1 MTVTTTSDRGKRARG
16 RVVIAA
22 LRAPLVSFV
31 VTMASGALL
40 AQPPPPT
47 QPPASAQ
54 PSVPTP
60 PAAPTQTP
68 VLTQPPAPT
77 PSLVPPP
84 PAPAPLAPTE
94 APAQTPTPLPLLPA
108 TPTPL
113 ENADTGFN
121 VSNIRIEGLQRIS
134 EGTVYNYLPIN
145 IGDHLTPQR
154 LREALRALYAT
165 GFFRDVELRRSGTTL
180 IVSITERPSIES
192 VDIKGNKDI
201 KTEDLTKSLRNVG
214 LSAGKTLDRAT
225 LDDVTQY
232 LTDQYYSRGKYAVK
246 IDTKVVT
253 LPDNRVRVSINI
265 VEGSR
270 AKIRQIDIVGN
281 TAFRDKDI
289 LSTLSLTTPTLTSW
303 YKSSDRY
310 SRESLQGDLE
320 KITSYYQDRGY
331 ANVHIDSVQVA
342 IGPDKRDIFITVN
355 LTQGKVYHL
364 GEVKLGGNTI
374 VPEAEL
380 SHLLLVQRGQIY
392 SQRLISTTEDLIKNR
407 LGAEGF
413 YFAKVDPVPTMDES
427 KNIVNL
433 TLFVDPGNRVY
444 VRRINFT
451 GTTRTNDEPLRREL
465 RQLEGTW
472 LSNVALERSKQRIQQ
487 LPWVENVDM
496 TTSAVPGTPDEV
508 DVDFAVK
515 ERPSANIGGGIG
527 YSAYQKFV
535 LNANLSDSNFLGSGN
550 LVSLNVD
557 AGLYN
562 KIYSM
567 SETNPYTTVDGL
579 ARTIS
584 LSYTDSTQL
593 YAQSSSFGSRN
604 LALGLTFGY
613 PITEYQGIS
622 GGVSFQDV
630 DLVTFENGSAQEA
643 IQWVLQNGRPYVGE
657 SVSTYINPDGST
669 TSVATSL
676 FGSRYAVGEV
686 NVGWVYNS
694 TNRTIFATRGVR
706 SSVSL
711 AYVPPG
717 FDVRYWIGSY
727 RFAGYLP
734 LWRGL
739 YARSEHLQVSYGQ
752 PLGGTTSMPP
762 YKRFFAGGPDS
773 VRGYLEDTLGP
784 VDSNGNPYGGN
795 LLTVAQTEL
804 LVPLPAKWQTSAQAS
819 LFYDLGNAFSTSADR
834 VAFVGPDLQT
844 PVSYHF
850 SFANERRSAGVAVQW
865 LAPALGMFRFSLGVP
880 LSTVDATTT
889 RYGTRS
895 ETFQFTVGQSF

>member
-1 MTVTTTSDRGKRARG
+1 M
-16 RVVIAA
+16 IAA
-22 LRAPLVSFV
+22 LRALFVGVPLL
-31 VTMASGALL
+31 ASRELL
-40 AQPPPPT
+40 AQVAAPPTPVNTPAAPINAPPPVSAPLPPDITPPPP
-47 QPPASAQ
+47 
-54 PSVPTP
+54 VTP
-60 PAAPTQTP
+60 PAAPASTP
-68 VLTQPPAPT
+68 A
-77 PSLVPPP
+77 
-84 PAPAPLAPTE
+84 APAAAPMAPSD
-94 APAQTPTPLPLLPA
+94 APAA
-108 TPTPL
+108 
-113 ENADTGFN
+113 NGSAADFT
-121 VSNIRIEGLQRIS
+121 VSNIKIEGLARIS

-145 IGDHLTPQR
+145 IGDHVTAQR
-154 LREALRALYAT
+154 SREALRALYAT
-165 GFFRDVELRRSGTTL
+165 GFFRDVELRRDGTTL
-180 IVSITERPSIES
+180 IVTVTERPSIES

-246 IDTKVVT
+246 IDTKVVS
-253 LPDNRVRVSINI
+253 LPDNRVRVSINV

-281 TAFRDKDI
+281 TAFPDKDI
-289 LSTLSLTTPTLTSW
+289 LKTLSLTTPNLTSW

-320 KITSYYQDRGY
+320 KITSYFQDRGY

-342 IGPDKRDIFITVN
+342 IGPDKKDIFITVN
-355 LTQGKVYHL
+355 LTQGKVYRL

-374 VPEAEL
+374 VPESEL
-380 SHLLLVQRGQIY
+380 AHLLLVQRGQIY

-413 YFAKVDPVPTMDES
+413 YFAKVDPVPTIDES

-451 GTTRTNDEPLRREL
+451 GTTRTNDEPLRREM

-472 LSNVALERSKQRIQQ
+472 LSNVATERSKQRIQQ
-487 LPWVENVDM
+487 QPWVESVDM
-496 TTSAVPGTPDEV
+496 TTTAVPGTPDEV
-508 DVDFAVK
+508 DLDFAVK

-535 LNANLSDSNFLGSGN
+535 LNANLSDSNFLGSGD
-550 LVSLNVD
+550 LVSVNVD

-562 KIYSM
+562 KIYSI
-567 SETNPYTTVDGL
+567 SQTNPYTTVDGL

-584 LSYTDSTQL
+584 VSYTSSTQL

-604 LALGLTFGY
+604 LALGLNFGY
-613 PITEYQGIS
+613 PVSEYQGIS

-630 DLVTFENGSAQEA
+630 NLVTFQNGSAQEA
-643 IQWVLQNGRPYVGE
+643 IRWVLQNGRSYIGQ
-657 SVSTYINPDGST
+657 SVSTCINPDGST
-669 TSVATSL
+669 TSVSTSL
-676 FGSRYAVGEV
+676 FGSRYTATEL
-686 NVGWVYNS
+686 NLGWVYNS
-694 TNRTIFATRGVR
+694 TNRTIFANRGIR
-706 SSVSL
+706 QSVQFS
-711 AYVPPG
+711 YVPPG
-717 FDVRYWIGSY
+717 FDVRYWIGNY

-734 LWRGL
+734 LFHGFTIG
-739 YARSEHLQVSYGQ
+739 EHLQVSYAQ
-752 PLGGTTSMPP
+752 PQGGTTSMPP
-762 YKRFFAGGPDS
+762 YKRFYAGGPDS
-773 VRGYLEDTLGP
+773 VRGYLESTLGP

-795 LLTVAQTEL
+795 LLTVSQTEL
-804 LVPLPAKWQTSAQAS
+804 LIPLPAKWQTSAQGS
-819 LFYDLGNAFSTSADR
+819 LFFDMGNAFSTTADR

-844 PVSYHF
+844 PVNYHF

-865 LAPALGMFRFSLGVP
+865 LAPALGMFRFSLGIP
-880 LSTVDATTT
+880 LSTVNATTSH
-889 RYGTRS
+889 YGTRS